1 MQCRTRDMMV
11 CQGAEVSGAAV
22 SLNNVS
28 SRLRSLIAK
37 LVQDYSITEADMEV
51 CVLCV
56 LCCVWSLLLKVSIMS
71 GRLCGILSLGILIL
85 TLSLP
90 MASSQPSP

>member
-1 MQCRTRDMMV
+1 MV

-28 SRLRSLIAK
+28 SRLRALIAK

-51 CVLCV
+51 WQLP
-56 LCCVWSLLLKVSIMS
+56 LFS
-71 GRLCGILSLGILIL
+71 LSLGLFSLIFVGNEHKKFL
-85 TLSLP
+85 YFKNFCSMGTS
-90 MASSQPSP
+90 